1 MYDTHSRQQ
10 LNLPNYRKKTLGF
23 PNYSKNQGKT
33 IPENDR
39 MDNSIVSR
47 FEYSLRKP
55 YSEVVAIFYCS
66 YPFKAN

>member
-39 MDNSIVSR
+39 MDLSIHYENHILKWWQYSIVAIL
-47 FEYSLRKP
+47 LRQIK
-55 YSEVVAIFYCS
+55 VI
-66 YPFKAN
+66 